1 MFHWNELCQSA
12 FDELPVLAYPDY
24 SKCFVLDTDACDVG
38 IGAVLSQPS
47 EDGSEHVIAYASRSL
62 SRQEQRYCVTR
73 RELLAV
79 VEFTHYSR
87 PYLLGRQFT
96 LRTDHGAKF

>member
-1 MFHWNELCQSA
+1 MFHWNELCQST
-12 FDELPVLAYPDY
+12 FDELHRCLVSSSVLTYPDY
-24 SKCFVLDTDACDVG
+24 SNFFVLDTDASDVG

-47 EDGSEHVIAYASRSL
+47 EDGAERVIAYASRSL

-79 VEFTHYSR
+79 VEFTHHFR
-87 PYLLGRQFT
+87 PYLLGR
-96 LRTDHGAKF
+96 